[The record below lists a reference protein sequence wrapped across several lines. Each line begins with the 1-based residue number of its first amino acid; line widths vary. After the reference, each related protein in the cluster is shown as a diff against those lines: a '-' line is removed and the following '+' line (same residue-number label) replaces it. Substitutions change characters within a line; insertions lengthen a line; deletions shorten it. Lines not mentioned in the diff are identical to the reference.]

1 MKAGYGCKLF
11 GAQQV
16 FTGVQ
21 DGVTLLHS
29 VVGCNFG
36 SMGYHF
42 TACDMSDVR
51 QTCTVISDSDIVF
64 SGEASFRLALENIR
78 ELYNPKQIF
87 ALQGCVSDMI
97 QDDLASEGR
106 RFTQE
111 TGIPVLVLEA
121 AGYRGA
127 SGRAMRRRR
136 WRCWS

>member
-97 QDDLASEGR
+97 QDDLASEVR
-106 RFTQE
+106 RFT
-111 TGIPVLVLEA
+111 
-121 AGYRGA
+121 
-127 SGRAMRRRR
+127 
-136 WRCWS
+136 